1 MRRFWRNIWELL
13 EMIKIGHSVL
23 ALPFAF
29 MGAMLAARGLPDGRI
44 IFFILVAMV
53 GARCA
58 AMAFN
63 RLADAPFDAL
73 NPRTADRALPAGRVS
88 RRGTFILTAISS
100 AVFMGAAAQLN
111 RVCFLLSPLALLV
124 ILGYSLTKRFTAL
137 SHLVLGLSLGLAPLG
152 GWLAVRGD
160 LGLSVLVLALAVIFW
175 VAGFDV
181 LYALQDE
188 EFDRSVGPVL
198 PAGPAGRRQGPAPGV
213 AVSSGRGRPLR
224 PHRGYGRTGLHLCR
238 GRSLK
243 RPHHVHPALPSLH
256 AGTPAPA
263 AGLFHPQR
271 PGGAGPGP
279 GHLAIPGHLGFWHRR
294 QLPVFALYF
303 QV

>member
-1 MRRFWRNIWELL
+1 MQLFFRNIWELL

-29 MGAMLAARGLPDGRI
+29 MGAMLAARGLPAGRI

-53 GARCA
+53 GARSA

-88 RRGTFILTAISS
+88 RRGTFIFTVVSS
-100 AVFMGAAAQLN
+100 IIFMGAAAQLN

-124 ILGYSLTKRFTAL
+124 ILGYSLTKRFTSL
-137 SHLVLGLSLGLAPLG
+137 SHLVLGLSLGIAPLG

-160 LGLSVLVLALAVIFW
+160 LGLPMLVLSLAVILW

-181 LYALQDE
+181 LYSLQDE
-188 EFDRSVGPVL
+188 EFDRRLCLFSL
-198 PAGPAGRRQGPAPGV
+198 PARLGAAHARRLAWLFHLSAAALFGLTGMLAGLGTVYAG
-213 AVSSGRGRPLR
+213 AVILSALIMFIQHVRLSTQEPLR
-224 PHRGYGRTGLHLCR
+224 LPPAFFTLNGLVGL
-238 GRSLK
+238 GL
-243 RPHHVHPALPSLH
+243 ALATWLS
-256 AGTPAPA
+256 
-263 AGLFHPQR
+263 
-271 PGGAGPGP
+271 
-279 GHLAIPGHLGFWHRR
+279 LAI
-294 QLPVFALYF
+294 
-303 QV
+303 